1 MEYKVF
7 RDKGFLA
14 IRRSLNEIAGRGW
27 FPALY
32 LQAGWQYYSKT
43 EDRYGWMALL
53 FDAKEIWPDQIELR
67 VNPKRKMTITVCVTG
82 FLEPPKQRRKN

>member
-1 MEYKVF
+1 MEYQVF

-32 LQAGWQYYSKT
+32 LQSGWQYYAKT

-53 FDAKEIWPDQIELR
+53 FDAKEIWSDQIELR
-67 VNPKRKMTITVCVTG
+67 VNPKRKMAITVRVTG
-82 FLEPPKQRRKN
+82 FLESPKGRR